1 MYGSHNNWHQL
12 IVANLKMFI
21 GKADDKVVPIRKK
34 NLYSSTS
41 LSLLHIQSVVCVKWR
56 NPIPPGSNPY
66 EWTAIHRSVSG
77 EAGRQLASDESSVGS
92 EAGVFATTG
101 NNPIRLSNHA

>member
-34 NLYSSTS
+34 NFSTPQLPYLYST
-41 LSLLHIQSVVCVKWR
+41 
-56 NPIPPGSNPY
+56 SNP
-66 EWTAIHRSVSG
+66 
-77 EAGRQLASDESSVGS
+77 
-92 EAGVFATTG
+92 
-101 NNPIRLSNHA
+101 